1 MMLRGEGPQAA
12 SDDSDSAEFGPGC
25 VHHIGGGGVL
35 LAQKSVLTIST
46 LQIVLCAGYR
56 DLHCF
61 PGPAQGPL
69 RTPQHR
75 RSAEGEQLG
84 GLLLSFNPSCPPS
97 WMPSEESPQLT
108 SEPTESQER
117 LRFRTES
124 RGPKEVNSQ
133 AGSCLGSWS
142 ADQPPQS
149 SQAVS
154 SAD

>member
-1 MMLRGEGPQAA
+1 MLRGEGPQAA

-35 LAQKSVLTIST
+35 LAQKSVFTIST

-84 GLLLSFNPSCPPS
+84 DFCCLLIPLAPPS
-97 WMPSEESPQLT
+97 WMPSEESRQLT

-117 LRFRTES
+117 LGFRTES

-133 AGSCLGSWS
+133 AGSCLSSWS

-154 SAD
+154 LAD

>member
-1 MMLRGEGPQAA
+1 MLRGEGPQAA

-35 LAQKSVLTIST
+35 LAQKSVFTIST

-84 GLLLSFNPSCPPS
+84 DFCCLLIPLAPPFLDAFRGVPAADFRAHRVSGEAGVQDRVPGTQRSKQPS
-97 WMPSEESPQLT
+97 WKLSQQLERGSASPIFPGC
-108 SEPTESQER
+108 E
-117 LRFRTES
+117 
-124 RGPKEVNSQ
+124 
-133 AGSCLGSWS
+133 LG
-142 ADQPPQS
+142 
-149 SQAVS
+149 
-154 SAD
+154 